1 MADFRI
7 VSGDVSNPILP
18 LTTGEDDGS
27 QTFLAKGKRQ
37 VFAGYM
43 QIFFTNVLG
52 KNFHNGHVHV
62 SVKLYLQYDRMGWIS
77 SIGLDVAFVLY
88 AILPVALVGSCAH

>member
-1 MADFRI
+1 
-7 VSGDVSNPILP
+7 
-18 LTTGEDDGS
+18 
-27 QTFLAKGKRQ
+27 
-37 VFAGYM
+37 
-43 QIFFTNVLG
+43 VLG
-52 KNFHNGHVHV
+52 KNFHNGRVHV